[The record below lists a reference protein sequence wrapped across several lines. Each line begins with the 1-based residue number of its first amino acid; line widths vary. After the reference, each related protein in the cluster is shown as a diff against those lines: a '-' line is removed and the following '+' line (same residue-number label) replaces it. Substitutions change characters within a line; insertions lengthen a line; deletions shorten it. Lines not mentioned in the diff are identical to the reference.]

1 MEKTAMRRDENL
13 LKKAQ
18 AVFGE
23 DLVVNAFVCTWAMDF
38 SSAEEVK
45 ARLDSAKHSSADL
58 SDRGISYDS
67 ETIRLVFSN
76 GRTVEFTNSEWASM
90 SIPGDAGYEA

>member
-23 DLVVNAFVCTWAMDF
+23 DLVVNAHVCTWGYGYSPKKELRERLDEVMHK
-38 SSAEEVK
+38 SAE
-45 ARLDSAKHSSADL
+45 LTG
-58 SDRGISYDS
+58 RGISYDS
-67 ETIRLVFSN
+67 ETIRLTFSN

-90 SIPGDAGYEA
+90 RIPGDEGYEA